1 MIMMSDRAAIEMKRI
16 VLEQGLGEVFLRVGV
31 KGGGCS
37 GFSYTVGFDDKI
49 NEVDQISIKEWQ
61 PNDIE
66 IICDPKSFLYLNNTI
81 LDFSDG
87 LMGRGFT
94 FDNPNAS
101 KTCGCG
107 ESFSV

>member
-37 GFSYTVGFDDKI
+37 GFSYTVGFDDKK
-49 NEVDQISIKEWQ
+49 NEADQVSIKEWQ

-66 IICDPKSFLYLNNTI
+66 VVCDPKSFLYLNNTI

-87 LMGRGFT
+87 VMGRGFT

>member
-1 MIMMSDRAAIEMKRI
+1 MIMMSDRAASEMKRI

-37 GFSYTVGFDDKI
+37 GFSYTVGFDDKK
-49 NEVDQISIKEWQ
+49 NEVDQVSIKEWQ

-66 IICDPKSFLYLNNTI
+66 VVCDPKSFLYLNNTI

>member
-37 GFSYTVGFDDKI
+37 GFSYTVGFDDKK
-49 NEVDQISIKEWQ
+49 NELDQVSIKEWQ

-66 IICDPKSFLYLNNTI
+66 VICDPKSFLYLNNTI

>member
-37 GFSYTVGFDDKI
+37 GFSYTVGFDDKK
-49 NEVDQISIKEWQ
+49 NEVDQVSIKEWQ

-66 IICDPKSFLYLNNTI
+66 VVCDPKSFLYLNNTI

>member
-1 MIMMSDRAAIEMKRI
+1 MMSDRAAIEMKRV

-37 GFSYTVGFDDKI
+37 GFSYTVGFDDKK
-49 NEVDQISIKEWQ
+49 NELDQVSIKEWQ

-66 IICDPKSFLYLNNTI
+66 VICDPKSFLYLNNTI

>member
-1 MIMMSDRAAIEMKRI
+1 MIMMSDRAAMEMKRI
-16 VLEQGLGEVFLRVGV
+16 VQEQGLGEVFLRVGV

-37 GFSYTVGFDDKI
+37 GFSYTVGFDDKK
-49 NEVDQISIKEWQ
+49 NETDQVSIKEWE

-66 IICDPKSFLYLNNTI
+66 VVCDPKSFLYLNNTI

-94 FDNPNAS
+94 FDNPNAN